1 MKQQK
6 KQFNCLLSND
16 HTKCFIA
23 SWKAAKSIASLNKVK
38 DINEAR
44 EAAAVNPQEEESPD
58 ISGETI
64 SAMQDVADLNTA
76 DSTMTLKTENHAGV

>member
-16 HTKCFIA
+16 QN
-23 SWKAAKSIASLNKVK
+23 ASLHHEKLQKVLQIWTKVK

-64 SAMQDVADLNTA
+64 SAMQDVADLNTV
-76 DSTMTLKTENHAGV
+76 DSTMTLQDRESGM

>member
-16 HTKCFIA
+16 QN
-23 SWKAAKSIASLNKVK
+23 ASLHHEKLQKVLQIWTKVK

-44 EAAAVNPQEEESPD
+44 EAAAVKPQEEGPD
-58 ISGETI
+58 ISAEAI

-76 DSTMTLKTENHAGV
+76 DSIMTLQDRESGV